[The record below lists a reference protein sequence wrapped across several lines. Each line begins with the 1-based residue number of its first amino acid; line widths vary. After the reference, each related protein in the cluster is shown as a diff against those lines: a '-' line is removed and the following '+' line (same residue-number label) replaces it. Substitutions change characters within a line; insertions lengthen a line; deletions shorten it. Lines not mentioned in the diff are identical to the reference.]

1 MGQYGSHPRP
11 RELGLRP
18 TSPLLLLF
26 DIDGTLLLKATEAH
40 ADAVRA
46 ALRRVWHVR
55 DPTTTRVDAAG
66 RTDCEIARLM
76 LLQLGISADRIDGG
90 MADFKHMCALEYER
104 RVPDDLSAHVAPGV
118 RELLEQLSGRDDTT
132 LALVTGNLQPV
143 ARLKLAAAGLD
154 GFFPHGQGGFGS
166 DSEDRSELPA
176 IARQRAGRDGRPYPR
191 ERTVVVGDT
200 PRDIACAR
208 ADGVH
213 CLAVATGPYRTDEL
227 GAADGVAVRAHEL
240 GPMLDRLR
248 AG

>member
-1 MGQYGSHPRP
+1 M
-11 RELGLRP
+11 LV
-18 TSPLLLLF
+18 LF
-26 DIDGTLLLKATEAH
+26 DIDGTLLLKAAAAH
-40 ADAVRA
+40 ADALRA
-46 ALRRVWHVR
+46 TLKRVWHVR
-55 DPTTTRVDAAG
+55 DPSAVRVDTAG

-76 LLQLGISADRIDGG
+76 LLQLGVSADRIDGG
-90 MADFKHMCALEYER
+90 MLDFKHVCALEYER

-118 RELLEQLSGRDDTT
+118 RELLAGLAERGDTT

-208 ADGVH
+208 ADGVR
-213 CLAVATGPYRTDEL
+213 CVPVATGPYRAHEL
-227 GAADGVAVRAHEL
+227 GDADGVATRAHEL
-240 GPMLDRLR
+240 GALLDGLR
-248 AG
+248 PG